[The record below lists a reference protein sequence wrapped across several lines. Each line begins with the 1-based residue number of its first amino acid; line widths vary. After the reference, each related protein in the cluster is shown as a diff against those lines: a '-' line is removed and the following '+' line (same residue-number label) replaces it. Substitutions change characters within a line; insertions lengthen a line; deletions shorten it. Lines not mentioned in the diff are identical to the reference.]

1 MQSRIIHF
9 RWYKE
14 SSELLS
20 IAITKYCCRQP
31 CKANYNYVTGVDNQI
46 CKTAVVE
53 IVLLQVA
60 KTC

>member
-1 MQSRIIHF
+1 MSGGT
-9 RWYKE
+9 KNP
-14 SSELLS
+14 SELLS

-31 CKANYNYVTGVDNQI
+31 CKANYNYVTGVENQI